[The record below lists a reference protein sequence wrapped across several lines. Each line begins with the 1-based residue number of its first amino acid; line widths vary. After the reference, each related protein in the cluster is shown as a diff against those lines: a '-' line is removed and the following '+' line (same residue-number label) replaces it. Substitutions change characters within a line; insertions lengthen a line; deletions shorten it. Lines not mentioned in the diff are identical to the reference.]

1 MRRKREEQQPCHA
14 GRELL
19 TQIKLV
25 REPENNHFVP
35 DNGEIA
41 DPAPCNGGGRRT
53 GW

>member
-19 TQIKLV
+19 TQQIKLV

-41 DPAPCNGGGRRT
+41 DPAPCNGGG
-53 GW
+53 